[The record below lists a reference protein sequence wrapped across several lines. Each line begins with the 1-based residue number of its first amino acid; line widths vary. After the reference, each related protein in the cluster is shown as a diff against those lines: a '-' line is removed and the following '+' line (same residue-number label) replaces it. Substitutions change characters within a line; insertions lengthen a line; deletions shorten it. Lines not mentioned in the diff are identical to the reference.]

1 MFLEMPLGGI
11 ELGFVE
17 TWETWGRFLNR
28 IEGFRGLPEDS
39 TAGLANFGDQFQLCS
54 FIHCASGPVSG
65 VLGQT
70 RVSRELGH
78 APFCSTFARTL
89 CSTPTNLS
97 KMTLCAKIRCDLSG
111 LHLMKPIGSVKC
123 NCKDIVIQEQHMI
136 E

>member
-1 MFLEMPLGGI
+1 MLQTIKIISRLET
-11 ELGFVE
+11 V
-17 TWETWGRFLNR
+17 
-28 IEGFRGLPEDS
+28 
-39 TAGLANFGDQFQLCS
+39 CS